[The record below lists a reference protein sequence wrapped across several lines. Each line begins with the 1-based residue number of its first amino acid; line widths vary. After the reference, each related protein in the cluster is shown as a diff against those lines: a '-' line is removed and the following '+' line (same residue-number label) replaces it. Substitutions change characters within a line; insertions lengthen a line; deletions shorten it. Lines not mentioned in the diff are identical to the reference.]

1 MWKLAKFVA
10 FGLFMSSSSMS
21 FAGTGPTHLERLK
34 SRYPYGLIG
43 DDYGLLT
50 EEDLAVNTCNTSE
63 LTPFSGDRN
72 MAYPYWQCFPVKNTK
87 MECDHAGYDPTIK
100 KETGYLE
107 IDAKNENGLQS
118 YLARDAM
125 DMRDC
130 RKYLLGWKQKTQDQE
145 HVCVSGSYG
154 GFSGIRDGRKE
165 TDWVFDKFKTSK
177 GCESHRS
184 ACSLKEVSNIQNCLL
199 PG

>member
-1 MWKLAKFVA
+1 MRKIMKFVA
-10 FGLFMSSSSMS
+10 FGIFVSLTS
-21 FAGTGPTHLERLK
+21 FASAKRSHLEKLK

-50 EEDLAVNTCNTSE
+50 EEDLAVNTCNALE
-63 LTPFSGDRN
+63 LTPFSGEKN
-72 MAYPYWQCFPVKNTK
+72 MAYSYWQCFPTGNAK
-87 MECDHAGYDPTIK
+87 MECDHAGYDPTVK
-100 KETGYLE
+100 KETAYLS
-107 IDAKNENGLQS
+107 IDAQNANGLQS

-130 RKYLLGWKQKTQDQE
+130 RKYLWWWKQKTRGEQ

-154 GFSGIRDGRKE
+154 GFSGVRDGRQE
-165 TDWVFDKFKTSK
+165 TDWVFDKFKTGK

-184 ACSLKEVSNIQNCLL
+184 ECSLKEISNVHNCLL
-199 PG
+199 PS